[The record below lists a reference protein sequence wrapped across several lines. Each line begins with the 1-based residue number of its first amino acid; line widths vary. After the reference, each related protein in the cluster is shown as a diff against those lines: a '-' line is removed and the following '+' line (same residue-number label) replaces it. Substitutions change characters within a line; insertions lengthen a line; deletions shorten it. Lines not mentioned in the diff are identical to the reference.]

1 MLLDALILCL
11 LVVPFTTWSTIGM
24 RHDLGRSW
32 YFVVLVIGPV
42 IDAWLVLI
50 LLQWLQLSVPATWGS
65 ALVVALLSHIL
76 MQPLLSP
83 RRLLIWRLALQQVTR
98 RKRQTALMMAGL
110 LIASAI
116 ITSSL
121 VVGDSLD
128 STIKDEIEL
137 SLDNTDLLIYAKD
150 RRSGVNKPLDS
161 NWTADFLDVI
171 STHENVAG
179 YMTGIDTS
187 ATVTGTE
194 GLSQPLMPWF
204 AYTGGQEWSLIGGE
218 DGIAFDD
225 IGQGVV
231 LNQVAADELEAV
243 NGDVVELSW
252 YVTDDQGKRV
262 RLEGN
267 LSVVK
272 VVPNLGLGAMAGTR
286 SPAMFTTLNL
296 AQDMLDREDSIERIR
311 VTLDDPAAADEIG
324 DELLSLADDIT
335 TYSDVGYKLDKDDQ
349 SDVISLSSQSGLGHL
364 SSDFMTSWRE
374 NATNLSSGEVVE
386 VLQIPLMKISHDY
399 QQLLSLPDDQITE
412 IIPGVDGDW
421 YVSGGAVSYQID
433 RGGDYHS
440 WQVPDGGLVNDV
452 ALSEDGLLVA
462 SSSGLH
468 LIPSDSDEKALE
480 LVEGDIAAVYNRT
493 VFVDLNS
500 TENDLNLPSTVFDVQ
515 IEVIENGTWI
525 MAEGLLSTTLTHL
538 ETKEVFTT
546 TGKWLSSFENML
558 FVGDESGWSS
568 FDGSIESPENW
579 TGLAGLLL
587 LDQDNQLARMNGVSL
602 DVLGTVNGQCTT
614 VYAVEGGDL
623 FCTTIHGVLI
633 DQNGNLTIRLPLSV
647 DVSSLG
653 EIPQLLLA
661 VNSSFAPSENSLRIA
676 DSLSLL
682 ANDEIWLTGLIPYAY
697 GDDTPFQFAING
709 SMTEI
714 DAPGLEDLNNLI
726 IGMVNL
732 SDGERLASAEVG
744 ERSMLIISNPSLA
757 ELTDWLDGMSDHEV
771 MGLRAKSVKLDAFE
785 NAEEGA
791 GALSA
796 MFLVF
801 GTFTI
806 IAGILLVITIAI
818 MLADER
824 RSEAGVVR
832 ALGLK
837 RADLRALAMHEGI
850 LSSLA
855 ASLLGAVLGLGLA
868 LIIGYAFSS
877 VFVSVGAS
885 SLAFAASW
893 NSLLDGAAYGFLISM
908 ATIWLTSLATSH
920 LNIVKALKGGPI
932 SRARGIPWWLL
943 LLIITSIGGS
953 ALSGLSL
960 LTMDST
966 GPIFL
971 ATWHI
976 AASLMIVGIVP
987 IVTFVIPEMIN
998 SKRGLLRWAR
1008 RKSALTTLSSTGII
1022 LMLWAILPDSI
1033 DPVRSNSQPDELT
1046 FAVLGIIQVLAGVLI
1061 LVGLAPAVASWIGR
1075 RPFVTK
1081 RWGPLVPV
1089 SMAHPAST
1097 PLRTAVLMGMFS
1109 ITVFSVVVLAGYSE
1123 QFEMHSSGYVD
1134 DASGDFEVLL
1144 SSSRQSPLDL
1154 SENLSEWNLNQT
1166 GIAKIDA
1173 VGRVHRAVVWV
1184 EQGDDRIG
1192 YVARGVDQG
1201 FVDHGAIPLKEWD
1214 ESIGVSAQDAWKSL
1228 LVRDDIAF
1236 IDSSFV
1242 LIDPLSGEAI
1252 SGMQLSI
1259 GDSISLIDVSNPGN
1273 EKKIQIAGI
1282 LSETSNLF
1290 SSGIWLDGKVVEERF
1305 GGTLTRVYVSH
1316 GDEVESSEL
1325 KEVLSDELSSE
1336 GVSVS
1341 VIEEEVL
1348 ILQGLVF
1355 AILSIFQGY
1364 LALGLIVG
1372 IAGIGVVTVRSVSE
1386 RSGQIGMLR
1395 ALGYTRGMTRSSLL
1409 IEVSWVAVLG
1419 MLNGVLVAIGFHYA
1433 IYQRFWADQ
1442 GVDFSIPVSVI
1453 SWILLGGWI
1462 LVILAS
1468 ILPIKRAM
1476 DISPSAALRAID

>member
-1 MLLDALILCL
+1 MLIDALILCL
-11 LVVPFTTWSTIGM
+11 LVVPFTTWSAIGM
-24 RHDLGRSW
+24 RHDLGRQW
-32 YFVVLVIGPV
+32 YLLLLVIGPA
-42 IDAWLVLI
+42 IDGWLVLI
-50 LLQWLQLSVPATWGS
+50 LLQWLQLSGPATWGS

-137 SLDNTDLLIYAKD
+137 SLDNTDLIIYAKD
-150 RRSGVNKPLDS
+150 RRSGVSKPLDS
-161 NWTADFLDVI
+161 NWTAEFLDTI
-171 STHENVAG
+171 SSHKSVAG

-187 ATVTGTE
+187 ATATGPQ
-194 GLSQPLMPWF
+194 GLSQPLMSWF
-204 AYTGGQEWSLIGGE
+204 AYSGGKEWSLIGGE
-218 DGIAFDD
+218 GGIAFDD
-225 IGQGVV
+225 IGSGVV
-231 LNQVAADELEAV
+231 LNQVAADEIEAV
-243 NGDVVELSW
+243 SGDLIELSW
-252 YVTDDQGKRV
+252 YVTDDRGKRIRV
-262 RLEGN
+262 EGN

-296 AQDMLDREDSIERIR
+296 AQDLLERDDSIERIR
-311 VTLDDPAAADEIG
+311 ITLSDPKAADEIG
-324 DELLSLADDIT
+324 DELLSLADGIT
-335 TYSDVGYKLDKDDQ
+335 TYSDVGFKLDRDDTTE
-349 SDVISLSSQSGLGHL
+349 VISVSSQSGLGRL
-364 SSDFMTSWRE
+364 SSEFMDSWRE

-386 VLQIPLMKISHDY
+386 VLQIPLMKISHNY
-399 QQLLSLPDDQITE
+399 HQILSLPDDQIKE
-412 IIPGVDGDW
+412 ILPGVEGDW
-421 YVSGGAVSYQID
+421 YVSAGAVSYQND
-433 RGGDYHS
+433 RGGDYHT
-440 WQVPDGGLVNDV
+440 WQLPDGELITDV
-452 ALSEDGLLVA
+452 ALNGNGLLVA
-462 SSSGLH
+462 SSSGLR
-468 LIPSDSDEKALE
+468 LISSDPDEKAVE
-480 LVEGDIAAVYNRT
+480 LSEGDIAAVYNRT
-493 VFVDLNS
+493 IFVDLNS
-500 TENDLNLPSTVFDVQ
+500 SENGLNSPATVFDVQ
-515 IEVIENGTWI
+515 MEVLENGTWI
-525 MAEGLLSTTLTHL
+525 MAEGLLSTTLTHV
-538 ETKEVFTT
+538 ETSEVITT
-546 TGKWLSSFENML
+546 TAKWLSSDDGRL
-558 FVGDESGWSS
+558 FLGDESGWYSL
-568 FDGSIESPENW
+568 DGSISSPQNW
-579 TGLAGLLL
+579 TGLDNMLL
-587 LDQDNQLARMNGVSL
+587 LDDDNRLTRMNSTGIE
-602 DVLGTVNGQCTT
+602 VLGTVNEQCTT
-614 VYAVEGGDL
+614 IYAAQAGDV

-633 DQNGNLTIRLPLSV
+633 DQGGNLTIRLPLSV
-647 DVSSLG
+647 DVASLG

-661 VNSSFAPSENSLRIA
+661 VNASFSPDEGYLTIA
-676 DSLSLL
+676 DSLNLL
-682 ANDEIWLTGLIPYAY
+682 GDDELWLTGLVPYAY
-697 GDDTPFQFAING
+697 GDDTPLQIAING
-709 SMTEI
+709 TMTEL
-714 DAPGLEDLNNLI
+714 DAPGIDDLKDLI

-732 SDGERLASAEVG
+732 SDGEKLASAEEG
-744 ERSMLIISNPSLA
+744 ERSMLIISSAN
-757 ELTDWLDGMSDHEV
+757 LTQLENWLDGVSDHKV
-771 MGLRAKSVKLDAFE
+771 MGLKAKSVKLDAFE

-791 GALSA
+791 GVLSG

-806 IAGILLVITIAI
+806 IAGLLLVITIAI

-824 RSEAGVVR
+824 KSESGVIR

-855 ASLLGAVLGLGLA
+855 ASIVGAVFGLGLA

-893 NSLLDGAAYGFLISM
+893 NSLIDGAAYGFLISM
-908 ATIWLTSLATSH
+908 ATIWLTALATSH

-932 SRARGIPWWLL
+932 SRSRGIPWWLL
-943 LLIITSIGGS
+943 LLMISSIGGG
-953 ALSGLSL
+953 ALAGLSL
-960 LTMDST
+960 LTMDSS
-966 GPIFL
+966 GPIYL
-971 ATWHI
+971 ATWHV
-976 AASLMIVGIVP
+976 AASLIIIGLVP
-987 IVTFVIPEMIN
+987 ILTFVIPVMVN
-998 SKRGLLRWAR
+998 SNRGLLRWAR
-1008 RKSALTTLSSTGII
+1008 RKSTPTTLSTTGIV
-1022 LMLWAILPDSI
+1022 LMLWAILPDAL
-1033 DPVRSNSQPDELT
+1033 DPIRANSQPDELT
-1046 FAVLGIIQVLAGVLI
+1046 FAVLGIIEVLAGVLI
-1061 LVGLAPAVASWIGR
+1061 MVGLAPAVAAWLGR

-1089 SMAHPAST
+1089 SLAHPAST

-1123 QFEMHSSGYVD
+1123 QFEMHSSGYVE
-1134 DASGDFEVLL
+1134 DASGDFEVVL

-1154 SENLSEWNLNQT
+1154 SENLTEWNLNQS
-1166 GIAKIDA
+1166 GIAQIDA
-1173 VGRVHRAVVWV
+1173 VGRVHRAVVWI
-1184 EQGDDRIG
+1184 EQGDERIP

-1214 ESIGVSAQDAWKSL
+1214 ESIGDSAQDAWDSL
-1228 LVRDDIAF
+1228 ILRDDIAF
-1236 IDSSFV
+1236 VDSSFV

-1252 SGMQLSI
+1252 SGMELSI

-1273 EKKIQIAGI
+1273 EKEIRIAGV
-1282 LSETSNLF
+1282 LSESSNLF
-1290 SSGIWLDGKVVEERF
+1290 SSGIWLDGEVVEERF

-1316 GDEVESSEL
+1316 GNDVSSAEL
-1325 KEVLSDELSSE
+1325 KEVLTNDLSSE

-1341 VIEEEVL
+1341 VIEEEIL

-1372 IAGIGVVTVRSVSE
+1372 IAGIGVVTIRSVSE

-1395 ALGYTRGMTRSSLL
+1395 ALGYTKGMTRASLL

-1419 MLNGVLVAIGFHYA
+1419 MLNGVIVAIGFHYA
-1433 IYQRFWADQ
+1433 IYRRFWEDQ
-1442 GVDFSIPVSVI
+1442 GVDFSIPLSVI
-1453 SWILLGGWI
+1453 TWILIGGWV

-1468 ILPIKRAM
+1468 IIPIRRAM